1 MQIIHYSK
9 EKNKEYWI
17 NEISKS
23 KWRAASFL
31 AGLLREDKLK
41 ESFGENAELL
51 LLTDGGKL
59 VSFCTYAEHDEVSDR
74 SLMPWAGFVFTFPE
88 FRGQRRIGKL
98 LEYVYA
104 LAKKDGYK
112 SLYISTG
119 EVGLYEKYGFTYWKD
134 MPTIYGDSSRVYRMK
149 IEEMDYS
156 GFLGKEVRGT
166 IDRPLGSSH
175 PQFPDLIYPVNYGYV
190 DGLFAGDGEEQDA
203 YVFGTDA
210 PISAF
215 TGKIVGVIHRLND
228 CEDKW
233 IVSLSGDPVD
243 PEAIRRLTDFQE
255 KYYMGELYT

>member
-1 MQIIHYSK
+1 MQVIDYSK
-9 EKNKEYWI
+9 EKNKEHWI
-17 NEISKS
+17 ERISRS
-23 KWRAASFL
+23 KWRAAAYLVS
-31 AGLLREDKLK
+31 LLREDKLQ
-41 ESFGENAELL
+41 ERYGETAKLL
-51 LLTDGGKL
+51 LLTEGDNL
-59 VSFCTYAEHDEVSDR
+59 ISFCTYAEHDEVSDR
-74 SLMPWAGFVFTFPE
+74 SLKPWVGFVFTFPE
-88 FRGQRRIGKL
+88 YIGERRAGKL
-98 LEYVYA
+98 LEHVYA

-112 SLYISTG
+112 TLYVSTE
-119 EVGLYEKYGFTYWKD
+119 EVGLYEKYGFTYWKK
-134 MPTIYGDSSRVYRMK
+134 MPTDFGEESRVYRMK

-166 IDRPLGSSH
+166 IDRPLGSKH
-175 PQFPDLIYPVNYGYV
+175 PQYPDLIYPINYGYV

-203 YVFGTDA
+203 YVFGTDE

-243 PEAIRRLTDFQE
+243 PETIRRGTEFQE